1 MAPSIDKK
9 AGATKA
15 PFCAREIAL
24 LSDNERDRER
34 FKLCPIVPFAES
46 PLYYSYF
53 PTFSPPTTKGRALNL
68 NFNLSG
74 GSKK

>member
-53 PTFSPPTTKGRALNL
+53 PTFSPPPPFDDKREGLE
-68 NFNLSG
+68 FEF
-74 GSKK
+74 